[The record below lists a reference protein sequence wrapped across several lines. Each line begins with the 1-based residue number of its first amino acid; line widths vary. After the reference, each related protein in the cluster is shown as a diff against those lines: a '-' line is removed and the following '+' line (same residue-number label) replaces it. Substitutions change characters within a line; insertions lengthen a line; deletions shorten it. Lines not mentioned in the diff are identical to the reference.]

1 MEEILRYP
9 ANPRKGQIFT
19 FTDYCPGKGY
29 FSSSHIYTGDRWV
42 KMRTQDPSPK
52 VKVQSI
58 TGRIK
63 PIKHGAKR

>member
-29 FSSSHIYTGDRWV
+29 FSSSHVYTGDRWIEV
-42 KMRTQDPSPK
+42 RTRAAYTPK
-52 VKVQSI
+52 EKVQAI
-58 TGRIK
+58 TNRMK
-63 PIKHGAKR
+63 PIR